1 VSNNWNY
8 VIVGYAIT
16 VITLVAYLAWVK
28 ARTRKL
34 RRSLRDEDNG

>member
-1 VSNNWNY
+1 MSSNWNY

-16 VITLVAYLAWVK
+16 VVTLVSYFGWIK

-34 RRSLRDEDNG
+34 RQSLRDEDNG